1 MKFAL
6 AFFLCSSIA
15 ETCLPPYVFD
25 LQFDTEYDCLIKGYE
40 ESLDKTKEI
49 GEGLFTGG
57 VSPDAYTVEQRPLL
71 RLAAGS

>member
-40 ESLDKTKEI
+40 ESLDKIIEI
-49 GEGLFTGG
+49 GPEDINTHSMYIKFGC
-57 VSPDAYTVEQRPLL
+57 YEIIVEKDT
-71 RLAAGS
+71 

>member
-15 ETCLPPYVFD
+15 DTCLPPYVFD

-40 ESLDKTKEI
+40 ESLDKIIQI
-49 GEGLFTGG
+49 GPKDVNTHSMYIKFGCYP
-57 VSPDAYTVEQRPLL
+57 VSTETNT
-71 RLAAGS
+71 

>member
-40 ESLDKTKEI
+40 ESLDKIIQI
-49 GEGLFTGG
+49 GPKDFNTHSMYIKFGCYP
-57 VSPDAYTVEQRPLL
+57 VSTETNT
-71 RLAAGS
+71 